1 MTHLDRCEPYLE
13 SRRGMQKSKRDE
25 AFAHNRIVDVAVFSV
40 MKSRIN
46 KLFRLL
52 PVLLVSAISPKFR
65 GDGSCK
71 NSLQNFD
78 LAKGVD
84 SHSEFSFLLQT
95 RSGLPDP
102 CRFLQICN

>member
-13 SRRGMQKSKRDE
+13 SRRGMQKPKRDE

-52 PVLLVSAISPKFR
+52 PVLLMAGIYDQSKISGRWK
-65 GDGSCK
+65 
-71 NSLQNFD
+71 L
-78 LAKGVD
+78 
-84 SHSEFSFLLQT
+84 
-95 RSGLPDP
+95 
-102 CRFLQICN
+102 